1 MSEVNNPL
9 LDWNGPT
16 PPWDAIRPEHLE
28 PAVDQV
34 IADNRALI
42 EQITEQAAHDWNN
55 TVRAME
61 NADNRLHKAFQPG
74 AHLHSVCN
82 TPEWRASYEACL
94 PKLTAYSSEVGQN
107 AALFQA
113 YRQVS
118 QDDAL
123 EAAQR
128 KLLDH
133 ALRDFRL
140 SGVALEDA
148 AKQRFRDIQLRMA
161 ELTNAFER
169 NLLDATDAW
178 QHHVTDEAELA
189 GLPDSARRMAA
200 SKARDKNLDGW
211 LFGLDFPS
219 FDAIMTY
226 AENRQWRE
234 TLYRAYCTRASDQGA
249 ESGHDTD
256 KNNAPLMSEILALR
270 AEQAELLGYSN
281 YAELSLASKMAESPA
296 QVESFLL
303 DMAAKARPAAERE
316 LAKLSDFAA
325 ELDGPTELKPWD
337 IAYYSEKLKTRL
349 FGLEDENLKPYFALP
364 NVLKGMF
371 NAAEKLFRVNFRE
384 QPMAVW
390 HEHVRAFE
398 VRNEANAVIAWFYLD
413 PYAREQK
420 RGGAWMNDMAGRMQ
434 SDTGTQLPIATLTC
448 NSAPPSDDRPALLT
462 HDDAVTLFHEFGHG
476 LQHMLTQVDHLGVS
490 GINGVPWD
498 AVELPSQFMEN
509 WCWEAESL
517 REFAHHHETGAP
529 IPADWIEQVRAS
541 RSFHAGLGAMRQIE
555 FALFDLRLHSQTSEF
570 QVEDTLQAVRNQVA
584 IIHPPAWN
592 RFANSFSHIFA
603 GGYAAG
609 YYSYKWAEVLAADAF
624 EAFREN
630 GIFDAPTGL
639 RFRQCILESGGS
651 EDAMDLFKRFRGREP
666 SVDALLRQDGL
677 LEASAT

>member
-1 MSEVNNPL
+1 MSEVHNPL
-9 LDWNGPT
+9 LDWNAPT
-16 PPWDAIRPEHLE
+16 PPWDAIQPEHLE

-42 EQITEQAAHDWNN
+42 EQITAHATHDWDN

-82 TPEWRASYEACL
+82 TPQWRAAYEACL
-94 PKLTAYSSEVGQN
+94 PKLTEYSSEVGQN

-113 YRQVS
+113 YREVS
-118 QDDAL
+118 ENATLQP
-123 EAAQR
+123 AQR

-140 SGVALEDA
+140 SGVALKDE
-148 AKQRFRDIQLRMA
+148 AKQRFRAIQLRLA
-161 ELTNAFER
+161 ELTNTFER

-178 QHHVTDEAELA
+178 QHHVKDEAELA

-200 SKARDKNLDGW
+200 SKARDKDLDGW

-234 TLYRAYCTRASDQGA
+234 TMYRAYCTRASDQGG
-249 ESGHDTD
+249 ESGHDTG
-256 KNNAPLMSEILALR
+256 KNNAPLMNEILALR
-270 AEQAELLGYSN
+270 AEQAELLGYAN

-303 DMAAKARPAAERE
+303 DMAAKARPAAESE
-316 LAKLSDFAA
+316 LSRLGAFAA
-325 ELDGPTELKPWD
+325 ELNGPQELKPWD
-337 IAYYSEKLKTRL
+337 IAFYSEKLKTRL

-371 NAAEKLFRVNFRE
+371 NAAEKLFRVSFRE
-384 QPMAVW
+384 QPMPVW

-398 VRNEANAVIAWFYLD
+398 VRNETDEVIAWFYLD
-413 PYAREQK
+413 PYARAQK

-434 SDTGTQLPIATLTC
+434 TDTGTQLPIATLTC

-476 LQHMLTQVDHLGVS
+476 LQHMLTQVDHLGVA

-517 REFAHHHETGAP
+517 REFAHHFETGEP

-555 FALFDLRLHSQTSEF
+555 FALFDLRLHSQTRQFE
-570 QVEDTLQAVRNQVA
+570 VEATLQAVREQVA
-584 IIHPPAWN
+584 IIKPPSWN

-630 GIFDAPTGL
+630 GIFDATTGL

-651 EDAMDLFKRFRGREP
+651 EDAMELFKRFRGREP

-677 LEASAT
+677 LQASPS